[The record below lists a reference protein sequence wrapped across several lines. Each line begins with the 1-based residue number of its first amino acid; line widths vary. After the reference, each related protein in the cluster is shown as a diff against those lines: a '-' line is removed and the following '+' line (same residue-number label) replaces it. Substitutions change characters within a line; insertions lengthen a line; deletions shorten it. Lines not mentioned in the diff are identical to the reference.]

1 MPGEQKET
9 ARAVYNKQTEFGC
22 FMSLGSSIYLPEPV
36 QAVCLFCL
44 KQLPALLNNLF
55 ENADDVLF
63 ELADKAGS
71 NIEQTLYFDSMRE
84 LRIKR
89 EDIEIIVQDHIRS
102 AFSHMA
108 ADSDAMVGAS
118 VIVGELSLLQHEVV
132 EEDVAI
138 RSMVSKVENR
148 YLEPLDHL
156 TRRLNDLLSARQE
169 LTTHANP
176 VGGHQLCE
184 AFREGCKEL
193 DLDIRVKLVLYKLFD
208 KHVLGDLDSL
218 YSGANKIL
226 VKAGILPKIRS
237 ELLGASNTQRQTG
250 PKTFSKHHYQPAGDS
265 QENPRDEMFEMLRE
279 LLAVKQSN
287 TSAHSG
293 VFVPEQNGFALA
305 REDLLTLLSQLQKDE
320 KTGIQQVQSSVPVA
334 AGQPDLAGIVA
345 QRVLK
350 LEGKARTVASLDRDI
365 INLVS
370 MLFEFVLE
378 DAQLSAP
385 IKVLLARLQIP
396 MLKVALLDNAFFS
409 QKKHP
414 ARRLLNELAH
424 AAMGW
429 SEVTESKKD
438 PLFRKIT
445 EITEQITNEFEN
457 NPQFFQLLLD
467 DFMAFSETEHRRA
480 VLIEKRTREAEE
492 GLGKIQ
498 QARAQVSDI
507 INSRTVGRELPEM
520 ALQLIQDGWSNYLF
534 YLLVREGKDS
544 DAWNDAVKTL
554 DDLIWSVQPKSSAG
568 EQKKLLQ
575 MMPALLAK
583 LRAGLDVVSFS
594 TLRMREIFKSL
605 ELFHKQNLRSSHGL
619 NTSTT
624 PKVAAVDRDVVVN
637 PLQVEKEDS
646 VFDDNH
652 YLELADQMRAGA
664 WVEFIS
670 KDAPTSRAKLAGVI
684 KSTGKYIFVNRLG
697 LKVAEKS
704 RFSLAVALRDGGIK
718 LLEDGLL
725 FDSALESVIVQLRR
739 DKED

>member
-1 MPGEQKET
+1 VLGEQRDT
-9 ARAVYNKQTEFGC
+9 GRAAYSKQTEFGC
-22 FMSLGSSIYLPEPV
+22 FMSLRSSIYLPEPV

-44 KQLPALLNNLF
+44 KQLLVLLNSLF
-55 ENADDVLF
+55 ENADDALF
-63 ELADKAGS
+63 ELADTADS

-89 EDIEIIVQDHIRS
+89 EDMEIVVQDHIRS

-108 ADSDAMVGAS
+108 TDSDAMAGGA
-118 VIVGELSLLQHEVV
+118 VIVGEPPLPQHEAV
-132 EEDVAI
+132 EADVAI
-138 RSMVSKVENR
+138 CSMVSKVKSC
-148 YLEPLDHL
+148 YSEPLDHL
-156 TRRLNDLLSARQE
+156 TRRLNDLLSAQQE
-169 LTTHANP
+169 LTIHANP

-226 VKAGILPKIRS
+226 VKAGILPEIRS
-237 ELLGASNTQRQTG
+237 ESLGASNVQRQTG
-250 PKTFSKHHYQPAGDS
+250 PKTFSRHSYQPEGDS
-265 QENPRDEMFEMLRE
+265 QENSRDEMFEMLRE
-279 LLAVKQSN
+279 LLAVKQRN
-287 TSAHSG
+287 ASAHSG
-293 VFVPEQNGFALA
+293 VFVPEQDDFALA
-305 REDLLTLLSQLQKDE
+305 REDLLTLLSQLQEDG
-320 KTGIQQVQSSVPVA
+320 KTGVQQVKSSVSVA
-334 AGQPDLAGIVA
+334 AGQPELVDIVT

-350 LEGKARTVASLDRDI
+350 LEGKASTVASLDRDI
-365 INLVS
+365 INLAS
-370 MLFEFVLE
+370 MLFEFILE
-378 DAQLSAP
+378 DEQLSAP
-385 IKVLLARLQIP
+385 MKVLLARLHIP
-396 MLKVALLDNAFFS
+396 MVKVALLDNAFFS

-414 ARRLLNELAH
+414 ARRLLNELAR

-467 DFMAFSETEHRRA
+467 NFMAFSEAEHRRA
-480 VLIEKRTREAEE
+480 ALIEKRTREAEE

-498 QARAQVSDI
+498 RARVQVSEV
-507 INSRTVGRELPEM
+507 INSRAVGRELPEV
-520 ALQLIQDGWSNYLF
+520 ALQLMQDGWRNYLF
-534 YLLVREGKDS
+534 YLLVREGKGS
-544 DAWNDAVKTL
+544 NAWVEAIKTL
-554 DDLIWSVQPKSSAG
+554 DDLIWSVQPKSSAQ

-575 MMPALLAK
+575 MMPALLAQ
-583 LRAGLDVVSFS
+583 LREGLGAVSFD

-605 ELFHKQNLRSSHGL
+605 ELFHKQSLRSSYEL
-619 NTSTT
+619 NISVTT
-624 PKVAAVDRDVVVN
+624 KVAAVDRDVVVN
-637 PLQVEKEDS
+637 PLQVEREDI

-652 YLELADQMRAGA
+652 YLELVDQMRAGA
-664 WVEFIS
+664 WVEFIN
-670 KDAPTSRAKLAGVI
+670 KDAPISRAKLAGVI

-697 LKVAEKS
+697 LKVAEES
-704 RFSLAVALRDGGIK
+704 RFSLAVALREGGVK
-718 LLEDGLL
+718 RLEDGLL